1 MGEENKLK
9 DLEEKLATLE
19 IERAK
24 LILEI
29 NLLRSKKFSSQKD
42 NSLPPVLFGT
52 SCLENPPQTPQSKI
66 DLFLKLFR
74 CREDVYPK
82 RWENSKTGKQGYSPA
97 CDLEWV
103 KPICQKPTIKCSD
116 CHHQKFSP
124 LDEKTVESH
133 LKGYTTIGTYAIKA
147 DDSCSFLACD
157 FDESTWR
164 EDILAYKQT
173 ARELGIEAYLER
185 SRSGK
190 GGHAWIF
197 FSENVPA
204 RIARSLGTLILA
216 KCSDFNIRLSLDS
229 YDRFFPS
236 QDYLPKGGF
245 GNLIALP
252 LQKASRDQGNSCFID
267 SEFNVIADQW
277 EYLAKARRLSRSDL
291 QSILDNHLPRV
302 KIVSNEDAFE
312 DISWITDQAILDKT
326 TLEKIDHYLED
337 KTIEVTLGPQV
348 SIPLENLPGR
358 IVAKLRKT
366 ATFPNPEFYK
376 LQRMRMQ
383 TYPHSRFIF
392 SGTIT
397 HSEIILPRGVFDE
410 IVKILSLAGA
420 KVIIRDERITKKK
433 ISITFHGELTPGQSD
448 AIKTWKSQDTGIL
461 MAPPGSG
468 KTVMACAVI
477 AERKVSTLIL
487 VHRSQLMD
495 QWKERISQFLE
506 IPIKEIGTLGGARK
520 KLTGNIDV
528 GMLQSLSK
536 VEDLSEIS
544 EKYSQIIIDECHHIP
559 AVSFE
564 DVLKQLPARYVLGLT
579 ATPYRKDGLEKILF
593 QQCGPIRYEM
603 KQSER
608 NNLVKIVH
616 FYETGFKT
624 PEELGQKP
632 PYHLLIQHL
641 VTDLKRN
648 QMIADLSVN
657 TIRKKRVSI
666 LISDRKDHLEILSA
680 LISAK
685 MPELKIC
692 LIDGDLSN
700 KKRKNALID
709 IEKSIKEKE
718 QILLIATASLIGEG
732 FDLPALD
739 TLILAS
745 PLSFEG
751 RIIQYAGRLHRA
763 SEGKR
768 DVQIIDFND
777 SYNGVFQKM
786 YRNRLKAYQ
795 KMGYMVNTQ
804 ASFLEV
810 LNLK

>member
-1 MGEENKLK
+1 MDIEK
-9 DLEEKLATLE
+9 DIKTLEEKLAKLDA
-19 IERAK
+19 ERAK
-24 LILEI
+24 LILEM
-29 NLLRSKKFSSQKD
+29 
-42 NSLPPVLFGT
+42 NSLRNRRIDIQAEALPVILGR
-52 SCLENPPQTPQSKI
+52 SCFPNVPQTPQEKI
-66 DLFLKLFR
+66 NLFLKLFR

-116 CHHQKFSP
+116 CHHQKFSS
-124 LDEKTVESH
+124 LDSFTVESH
-133 LKGYTTIGTYAIKA
+133 LKGHITIGTYAIRA
-147 DDSCSFLACD
+147 DDTCLFLACD
-157 FDESTWR
+157 FDESSWK
-164 EDILAYKQT
+164 EDVFAYKQA
-173 ARELGIEAYLER
+173 ARELGIEVYIER

-190 GGHAWIF
+190 GGHGWIF
-197 FSENVPA
+197 FEDYVHA

-216 KCSDFNIRLSLDS
+216 KCSELNVRLSLDS

-252 LQKASRDQGNSCFID
+252 LQKVSRDLGNSCFID

-277 EYLAKARRLSRSDL
+277 EYLAQARRLSRSEL
-291 QSILDNHLPRV
+291 QSILDNHLPRI
-302 KIVSNEDAFE
+302 KIVSREDAFE
-312 DISWITDQAILDKT
+312 DISWSTDQAILDKT

-337 KTIEVTLGPQV
+337 KTIEVIFGPQI

-366 ATFPNPEFYK
+366 ASFPNPEFYK

-397 HSEIILPRGVFDE
+397 HSEILLPRGVLDE
-410 IVKILSLAGA
+410 VVKILSLAGA
-420 KVIIRDERITKKK
+420 KVIIRDERIAKKK
-433 ISITFHGELTPGQSD
+433 INITFHGELTPEQLE

-506 IPIKEIGTLGGARK
+506 IPVKEIGTLGGAKK
-520 KLTGNIDV
+520 KLTGNVDV

-536 VEDLSEIS
+536 MEDLFEIA

-564 DVLKQLPARYVLGLT
+564 DILKQLPARYVLGLT

-603 KQSER
+603 KQLDR
-608 NNLVKIVH
+608 NNLVKIAH
-616 FYETGFKT
+616 FYETGFKA

-632 PYHLLIQHL
+632 PYHLLIHHL
-641 VTDLKRN
+641 VTNLKRN
-648 QMIADLSVN
+648 QIIADLAIHA
-657 TIRKKRVSI
+657 IRKQRVSI
-666 LISDRKDHLEILSA
+666 LISDRKDHLEILST
-680 LISAK
+680 LVIAK
-685 MPELKIC
+685 MPELKISQ
-692 LIDGDLSN
+692 LDGDLTN
-700 KKRKNALID
+700 KKRKIALLD
-709 IEKSIKEKE
+709 IEKSIKGKE
-718 QILLIATASLIGEG
+718 QILIIATASLIGEG
-732 FDLPALD
+732 FDLPELD

-751 RIIQYAGRLHRA
+751 RIVQYAGRLHRA
-763 SEGKR
+763 SEGKGE
-768 DVQIIDFND
+768 VQIIDFID

-795 KMGYMVNTQ
+795 KMGYVVNTQ
-804 ASFLEV
+804 GSLLEV
-810 LNLK
+810 IGKNE